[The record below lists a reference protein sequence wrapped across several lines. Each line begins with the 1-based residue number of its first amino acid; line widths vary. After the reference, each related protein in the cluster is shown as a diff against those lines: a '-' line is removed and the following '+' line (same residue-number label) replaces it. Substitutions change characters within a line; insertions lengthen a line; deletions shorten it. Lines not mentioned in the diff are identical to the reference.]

1 VGATLDY
8 YNVAHY
14 GIYIFVSLYQSIF
27 WKMSKAL
34 IVLTISSVIGLV
46 LFCQFLYEIWDKEFE
61 DRDKH
66 NKGDF
71 WY

>member
-1 VGATLDY
+1 
-8 YNVAHY
+8 
-14 GIYIFVSLYQSIF
+14 
-27 WKMSKAL
+27 MSKAL

-66 NKGDF
+66 KKGDF